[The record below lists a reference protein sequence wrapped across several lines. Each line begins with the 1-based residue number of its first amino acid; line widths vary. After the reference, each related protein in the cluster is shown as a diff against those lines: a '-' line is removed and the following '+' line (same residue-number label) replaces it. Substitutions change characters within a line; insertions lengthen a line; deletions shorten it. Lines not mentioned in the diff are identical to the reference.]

1 MNKKQINRE
10 KLDEIADHIGD
21 MYLMEMFWDMFDDLS
36 EKNQRYYIER
46 AERIKN
52 NHLNKQEGLQ

>member
-52 NHLNKQEGLQ
+52 NHLNK